1 MVIYEDNAAAVAQV
15 ATGFIKADRVKHIS
29 PTLFGYMQ
37 DLVETKQV
45 AVFKIESSNNISDM
59 LTKALPAHQHRKL
72 IKAAGMRTLQELV

>member
-1 MVIYEDNAAAVAQV
+1 
-15 ATGFIKADRVKHIS
+15 
-29 PTLFGYMQ
+29 MQ

-45 AVFKIESSNNISDM
+45 AVVKIESSNNISDM